1 MRERAHSAAG
11 RGGARRQQGCVVA
24 IVVGTAVAV
33 GIEVVKV
40 PFKVAGAAYDLASDS
55 DSDSDDEAEASS
67 D

>member
-1 MRERAHSAAG
+1 M
-11 RGGARRQQGCVVA
+11 VA

-40 PFKVAGAAYDLASDS
+40 PFKVAGAAYDLAT
-55 DSDSDDEAEASS
+55 DSDDEAEASS

>member
-1 MRERAHSAAG
+1 M
-11 RGGARRQQGCVVA
+11 VA

-55 DSDSDDEAEASS
+55 DSDDEAEASS

>member
-1 MRERAHSAAG
+1 M
-11 RGGARRQQGCVVA
+11 VA

-40 PFKVAGAAYDLASDS
+40 PFRWPGPPMIWPPDS

>member
-1 MRERAHSAAG
+1 M
-11 RGGARRQQGCVVA
+11 VA

>member
-1 MRERAHSAAG
+1 M
-11 RGGARRQQGCVVA
+11 VA

-55 DSDSDDEAEASS
+55 DSDSDSDDEAEASS